1 MLILRA
7 DISEELNIVCDLS
20 NYRRV
25 LLLILIQLLMTH
37 RDERLNGKKNHE
49 SDYWLVGRARHLW
62 MNPYPWLPMTSRSAL
77 ILSVASQMTS
87 RGSPLSTSVSTFTC
101 SG

>member
-37 RDERLNGKKNHE
+37 RDERLNGKKIMKATT
-49 SDYWLVGRARHLW
+49 G
-62 MNPYPWLPMTSRSAL
+62 
-77 ILSVASQMTS
+77 
-87 RGSPLSTSVSTFTC
+87 
-101 SG
+101 